1 MNLESV
7 MNIVV
12 STVNFIRRSALNH
25 RQFQQ
30 FLLEIEAEYG
40 DVFYHTE
47 IRWLGNYSN
56 ASFNFATKLKFS
68 SLKNKSF
75 MRSYLIMGFSISS

>member
-12 STVNFIRRSALNH
+12 STVNFVRKSALND

-30 FLLEIEAEYG
+30 FLLEVEAEYG
-40 DVFYHTE
+40 DVFVPH
-47 IRWLGNYSN
+47 WNQV
-56 ASFNFATKLKFS
+56 A
-68 SLKNKSF
+68 
-75 MRSYLIMGFSISS
+75 